1 MTSIEIKNLDAQNV
15 MQTYG
20 RFDAAIDHGEGATL
34 YSPEGKEYIDFTSG
48 IGVNSIGYGNR
59 KWADAVAA
67 QAMKLQHISNLYYSE
82 PYAVLAAE
90 LTKRAGMKKVF
101 FANAGGEA
109 NEGMIKLARKYSFD
123 KYGKGRS
130 TIITLVQSFH
140 GRTITTLAATGQ
152 EQFHNYFFPFTDGFT
167 HVPANDI
174 GALKALLSSGTAA
187 AAGGAVSGGSVVS
200 IDGDVG
206 ANGTVGSDGALSID
220 GTSAL
225 QPVFDAAGAEGSIAS
240 GGVCAVLVELIQGE
254 GGVLPLDPSYVKAV
268 ADLCAAND
276 VLLLIDEVQTGAGRT
291 GTLFAFQQYG
301 IEPDV
306 VSFAK
311 GIAGG
316 LPMGGIMAGEK
327 CSAVLTAGT
336 HATTFGG
343 NPVSAAGAL
352 EVLSQLSDAELSEVV
367 KKGEYIRSAVENWNL
382 PAVGEVRGKGLMI
395 GISLNGVV
403 PKEAAQACVENGL
416 LILIAGTDALRMLPP
431 LIISYSEIDK
441 GLDILKH
448 VLENAGSK

>member
-1 MTSIEIKNLDAQNV
+1 MNSNEIKTLDAQHV

-20 RFDAAIDHGEGATL
+20 RFDVVIDSGKGATL

-59 KWADAVAA
+59 KWADAIYS
-67 QAMKLQHISNLYYSE
+67 QALKLQHISNLYYSE
-82 PYAVLAAE
+82 PYAKLAAE
-90 LTKRAGMKKVF
+90 LTARTGMKDVF
-101 FANAGGEA
+101 FSNAGGEA

-130 TIITLVQSFH
+130 TIISLVQSFH

-167 HVPANDI
+167 HVPANDV
-174 GALKALLSSGTAA
+174 KALEAALRKSAAGANGAVAAKAAGSA
-187 AAGGAVSGGSVVS
+187 AAGGAAAK
-200 IDGDVG
+200 G
-206 ANGTVGSDGALSID
+206 ADGAGNIINID

-225 QPVFDAAGAEGSIAS
+225 QPSYDS
-240 GGVCAVLVELIQGE
+240 GDSGVGVCAVLVELIQGE
-254 GGVLPLDPSYVKAV
+254 GGVLPLDPGYVKAV
-268 ADLCAAND
+268 ADLCGAND
-276 VLLLIDEVQTGAGRT
+276 LLLLVDEVQTGAGRT

-301 IEPDV
+301 ILPDV

-316 LPMGGIMAGEK
+316 LPMGGILANEK

-343 NPVSAAGAL
+343 NPVAAAGAL
-352 EVLSQLSDAELSEVV
+352 EVLNQLDDEALSGVV
-367 KKGEYIRSAVENWNL
+367 GKGEYIREKIKSWDL
-382 PAVGEVRGKGLMI
+382 PIVGEIRGKGLMI
-395 GISLNGVV
+395 GVSLNGAA
-403 PKEAAQACVENGL
+403 PKEAAQKCVDNGL
-416 LILIAGTDALRMLPP
+416 LILTAGSDALRMLPP
-431 LIISYSEIDK
+431 LTITYEEIDK
-441 GLDILKH
+441 GLEVLKSA
-448 VLENAGSK
+448 LEA